1 MRFPRQPWSFVR
13 SRIIRFRFGQFRIIQ
28 CLAGALV
35 CGALLAASGTAHAQ
49 NAPVI
54 YRWIDEQGIA
64 HYTAN
69 LDRVPRAVRGRLE
82 VVEPASTA
90 PTPAADP
97 GWVARDAAPAAGS
110 GTTERGQARVE
121 PGARSPWSESSES
134 TGSASSAGPAG
145 STGSAGSTASTGST
159 GSAGS
164 KSPASAPSAE
174 GASLDTRIASL
185 ADAVERDE
193 ESLKTMLSEAP
204 TEGAPALRERAD
216 FRTIAQR
223 LPRLQSDLR
232 SLRDQRDRLDGR

>member
-1 MRFPRQPWSFVR
+1 MRFPRQPRSVLR
-13 SRIIRFRFGQFRIIQ
+13 SRFIRFPIVQ

-35 CGALLAASGTAHAQ
+35 CGALLAASGTARAED
-49 NAPVI
+49 APVI
-54 YRWIDEQGIA
+54 YRWIDAQGIA

-82 VVEPASTA
+82 VVDPAGTA

-110 GTTERGQARVE
+110 GTTERGEARVE
-121 PGARSPWSESSES
+121 PGARSPWSESS
-134 TGSASSAGPAG
+134 ASSGSTTSTA
-145 STGSAGSTASTGST
+145 STGSAGSTGSTGST

-164 KSPASAPSAE
+164 SARGSGSPSASGAD

-193 ESLKTMLSEAP
+193 EALKTMLSEAP
-204 TEGAPALRERAD
+204 TEGAPALRERPD